1 MLPRRHENRL
11 DDSLIEELSLIRRID
26 WEQAILN
33 TVAVLVIACPCS
45 RSRPAWRR
53 KASIR

>member
-11 DDSLIEELSLIRRID
+11 DDSLIEELSLILHID